1 MDSDYLFSTPERAT
15 LAADE
20 RGEDFYA
27 YVAQTWEHA
36 QAFPIKGATQ
46 VHLTDQSDNRYLDFT
61 SGISVM
67 NLGLRPSE
75 VIAAIKEQLDV
86 YTHTMIYG
94 EHMHDSQIRYAKA
107 LSQRF
112 PPGPNGSPQ
121 QVFFVN
127 SGTEAI
133 DLALKISRRVSG
145 KKPMV
150 ALENGFH
157 GRGYGSMAV
166 SWRDE
171 YKSGFFVDD
180 STTFLDPN
188 VSPGRWADPQ
198 NWAQF
203 GGFVLELVQGEAGC
217 IPLDVEWV
225 RSVVAAAQSA
235 NVPVMID
242 EIQTGYGRTGTFSAQ
257 EQYGIHPDI
266 TCLGKAG
273 GGGLPFGAVVSSV
286 ENFRALQTPPLSH
299 ISTFGGN
306 AVVMAAG
313 CAVMDSMTDE
323 LFTHVQRM
331 GDLLRNR
338 IGELA
343 ERYPSI
349 ISGVRGRGLMN
360 GLLLANSE
368 LSAPFHQA
376 CKQRGL
382 MLFFKLN
389 AGNVLRMSPALIISS
404 EQINEAVTIME
415 QACQDLSRRT

>member
-1 MDSDYLFSTPERAT
+1 MQKDADSEE
-15 LAADE
+15 LAVDE
-20 RGEDFYA
+20 RSGDFHT
-27 YVAQTWEHA
+27 YVAQTWEHS
-36 QAFPIKGATQ
+36 QAFPIKGATK
-46 VHLTDQSDNRYLDFT
+46 VHLTDLSQNRYLDFT

-67 NLGLRPSE
+67 NLGFRPPE
-75 VIAAIKEQLDV
+75 VVAAIKKQVDE

-94 EHMHDSQIRYAKA
+94 EHMHGSQVRYAKA

-133 DLALKISRRVSG
+133 DLALKISRKVSN

-150 ALENGFH
+150 ALQNGFH
-157 GRGYGSMAV
+157 GRGYGAMAV
-166 SWRDE
+166 SWRDD
-171 YKSGFFVDD
+171 YKRGFFVDD
-180 STTFLDPN
+180 STTFLDPE
-188 VSPGRWADPQ
+188 SPLGPWADPQ
-198 NWAQF
+198 HWSQF
-203 GGFVLELVQGEAGC
+203 GGLIVELVQGEAGC
-217 IPLDVEWV
+217 IPLDTAWV
-225 RSVVAAAQSA
+225 RSLVSAAQSA
-235 NVPVMID
+235 NVPVIVD

-257 EQYGIHPDI
+257 EQYEIRPEI

-273 GGGLPFGAVVSSV
+273 GGGLPFGAVVSTV
-286 ENFRALQTPPLSH
+286 ENFQALQTPPLSH

-313 CAVMDSMTDE
+313 CAVMELMTTE
-323 LFTHVQRM
+323 LFDHVQRS
-331 GDLLRNR
+331 GDLLRTR
-338 IGELA
+338 VGELA
-343 ERYPSI
+343 ARYPTI

-368 LSAPFHQA
+368 LSAPFYQA

-389 AGNVLRMSPALIISS
+389 AGNVLRMSPALIISD
-404 EQINEAVTIME
+404 EQIGEAVSIME
-415 QACQDLSRRT
+415 QACQELSRDT